1 MKLEELLLITQQP
14 LIEYS
19 KNKKLLEGSRLFD
32 IDERMDERKI
42 PKILTNSDKYHVV
55 EIANYDNFMICPPQN
70 LYNINYH
77 LVIFFNTI
85 SS

>member
-32 IDERMDERKI
+32 IDEKWMKEKS
-42 PKILTNSDKYHVV
+42 PK
-55 EIANYDNFMICPPQN
+55 F
-70 LYNINYH
+70 
-77 LVIFFNTI
+77 
-85 SS
+85 

>member
-55 EIANYDNFMICPPQN
+55 E
-70 LYNINYH
+70 
-77 LVIFFNTI
+77 
-85 SS
+85 

>member
-32 IDERMDERKI
+32 IDEKMDERKI

-55 EIANYDNFMICPPQN
+55 EIANYDNLIIIDN
-70 LYNINYH
+70 EVINGNE
-77 LVIFFNTI
+77 LIQV
-85 SS
+85 